1 MALFPFNSNHTLLC
15 YGILFINTIPFIQ
28 PHVTNIILF
37 LYNFFSLAVE
47 NSPESSYV
55 PGSFS
60 AKGRSKLRSPNSVT
74 PVAPANLD
82 KAINQVCVLYI
93 NKLKIMN
100 KKVIILKNE
109 KKIKFSRFQ
118 ISDWLNL
125 DQNMAKNYHVD
136 VGDIEAITD
145 AIIKQKVSFF
155 LSLKNFIS

>member
-1 MALFPFNSNHTLLC
+1 
-15 YGILFINTIPFIQ
+15 
-28 PHVTNIILF
+28 
-37 LYNFFSLAVE
+37 
-47 NSPESSYV
+47 
-55 PGSFS
+55 
-60 AKGRSKLRSPNSVT
+60 
-74 PVAPANLD
+74 
-82 KAINQVCVLYI
+82 
-93 NKLKIMN
+93 MN